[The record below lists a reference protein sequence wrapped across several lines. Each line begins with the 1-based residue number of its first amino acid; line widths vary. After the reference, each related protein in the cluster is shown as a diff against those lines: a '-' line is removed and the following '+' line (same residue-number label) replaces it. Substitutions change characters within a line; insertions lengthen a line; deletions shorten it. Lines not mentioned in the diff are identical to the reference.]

1 VGSLSIN
8 LDDLTGIIGTV
19 KLGERGYVILVQD
32 DGTIL
37 AEPRSPGLV
46 FKNVKDIPDKGYAA
60 ALAAESG
67 GVFSLGGA
75 RYEALALPLKGLG
88 MTAVGLIDRKEL
100 ANRIASV
107 LFVLVIIALA
117 AIMAAAAVGLVIAR
131 GLSRPLRRAAE
142 AAERIA
148 GGNLAAGLSKAD
160 LRRRDEIGLLAIS
173 LDSMAAKLAEVIGAI
188 RTAADNLGAGSR
200 QISQAAQGLSS
211 GSTEQAASAEEVAS
225 SIMEMSSAI
234 RQNSDNSQSTE
245 GLSSKAAED
254 AVEGGRAALD
264 TVAAMKDISS
274 SIGIVEEIARQT
286 NLLALNAA
294 IEAARAGESGKG
306 FAVVAG
312 EVRKLAERSQEAAGR
327 IASLSASSVAVA
339 EKGGRILAAMVP
351 GIGKIAELMRE
362 IAVASQEQGTGAE
375 QVSKAVQQLDAV
387 IQQNAAASE
396 ELASSAEELTGQA
409 ESLREAVGYFTST
422 DR

>member
-1 VGSLSIN
+1 
-8 LDDLTGIIGTV
+8 
-19 KLGERGYVILVQD
+19 
-32 DGTIL
+32 
-37 AEPRSPGLV
+37 
-46 FKNVKDIPDKGYAA
+46 
-60 ALAAESG
+60 
-67 GVFSLGGA
+67 
-75 RYEALALPLKGLG
+75 
-88 MTAVGLIDRKEL
+88 
-100 ANRIASV
+100 
-107 LFVLVIIALA
+107 
-117 AIMAAAAVGLVIAR
+117 
-131 GLSRPLRRAAE
+131 
-142 AAERIA
+142 
-148 GGNLAAGLSKAD
+148 
-160 LRRRDEIGLLAIS
+160 
-173 LDSMAAKLAEVIGAI
+173 MAAKLAEVIGAI
-188 RTAADNLGAGSR
+188 RTAADNLSAGSR

-362 IAVASQEQGTGAE
+362 IAVASQDQGTGAE
-375 QVSKAVQQLDAV
+375 QVSKAVQQLDSV

-409 ESLREAVGYFTST
+409 ESLRKAVGYFTST
-422 DR
+422 GR